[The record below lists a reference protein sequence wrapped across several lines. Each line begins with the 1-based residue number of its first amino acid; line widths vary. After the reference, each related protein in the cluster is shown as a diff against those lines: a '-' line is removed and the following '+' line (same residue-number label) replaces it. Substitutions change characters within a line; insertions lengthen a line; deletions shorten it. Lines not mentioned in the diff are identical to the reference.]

1 MARPRKGRRVC
12 CLPRQHRFGALDPA
26 QRSPAQVVMTVEEY
40 ETIRLID
47 GEGMTQEACARTMA
61 VGRTTVQGM
70 YDSARRKMAK
80 LLVEGSD
87 LLIEGGAFQVTGQ
100 CRGACG
106 RLKPR
111 QSVPMGVRRSKEDE
125 ADADTDTA
133 GK

>member
-12 CLPRQHRFGALDPA
+12 CLPRQCRFGALDPG
-26 QRSPAQVVMTVEEY
+26 QEPPALVVMTVEEY

-47 GEGMTQEACARTMA
+47 GEGMTQEACAKAMD

-70 YDSARRKMAK
+70 YDSARKKMAK

-87 LLIEGGAFQVTGQ
+87 LRIEGGAFQVTGQ

-106 RLKPR
+106 QRRPG
-111 QSVPMGVRRSKEDE
+111 QPVPMGARRRKEDK
-125 ADADTDTA
+125 AHADTDA
-133 GK
+133 VGK